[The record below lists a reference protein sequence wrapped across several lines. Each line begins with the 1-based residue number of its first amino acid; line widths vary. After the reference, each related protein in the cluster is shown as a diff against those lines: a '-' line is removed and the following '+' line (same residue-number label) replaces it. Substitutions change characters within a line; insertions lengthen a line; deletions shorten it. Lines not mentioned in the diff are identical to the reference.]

1 VRAAKKI
8 SIEARAVQAAENL
21 DDSHV
26 LWSIK
31 NLMCGAENVLVHKY
45 PPKISSAFSSTR
57 LLLIGQKH
65 FSSYRQGA
73 ASTGNGSWH
82 VLSP

>member
-1 VRAAKKI
+1 VRTAEKI
-8 SIEARAVQAAENL
+8 STEAQAAENL
-21 DDSHV
+21 DDSHA

-31 NLMCGAENVLVHKY
+31 NLMRGAENVLVHKY

-73 ASTGNGSWH
+73 ASTGNDSWQH